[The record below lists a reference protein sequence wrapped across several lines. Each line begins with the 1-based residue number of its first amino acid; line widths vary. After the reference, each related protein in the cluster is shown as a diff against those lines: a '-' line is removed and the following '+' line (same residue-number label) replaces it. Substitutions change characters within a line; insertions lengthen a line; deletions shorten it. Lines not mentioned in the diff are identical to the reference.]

1 MSKLTRAQRLE
12 IRQRLNAGEKAKALA
27 AEFGISKSYTYNL
40 QTTAKLDFK
49 CIFPTIKEFAKER
62 HMTAR
67 DLADA
72 AGFSESTLKQILN
85 GTRNPSKRSIDKLLA
100 LTGLSYEETFRK

>member
-1 MSKLTRAQRLE
+1 MKTTREQRLE
-12 IRQRLNAGEKAKALA
+12 IRQRLAAGEKAKALA
-27 AEFGISKSYTYNL
+27 AEFGISKSYAYNL
-40 QTTAKLDFK
+40 QRAPALDFK
-49 CIFPTIKEFAKER
+49 CVYPAVKEFAKER

-85 GTRNPSKRSIDKLLA
+85 GTRNPSKRSIDKLLT
-100 LTGLSYEETFRK
+100 LTGMSYEETFRK